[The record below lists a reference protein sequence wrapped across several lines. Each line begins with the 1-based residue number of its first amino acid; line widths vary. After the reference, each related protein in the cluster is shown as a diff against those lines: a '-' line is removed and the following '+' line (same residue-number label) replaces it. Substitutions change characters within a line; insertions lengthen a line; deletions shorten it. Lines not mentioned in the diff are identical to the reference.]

1 MKTDIMQIVR
11 ANFDRIRTAKGIT
24 VQSIADKKGVTRQT
38 IYSHFRPGASI
49 NTICKIADLI
59 GAQPYELLKPVEAD
73 QGAPAQARTIHP
85 APAVVLCPHCSRPII
100 LKATTPQ
107 DGKPETDKGPEE

>member
-1 MKTDIMQIVR
+1 MQTEIMQTIR

-73 QGAPAQARTIHP
+73 QGQPIQP
-85 APAVVLCPHCSRPII
+85 APAVVLCPHCARPII

-107 DGKPETDKGPEE
+107 DETTQDGKPEE

>member
-59 GAQPYELLKPVEAD
+59 GVEPYELLKPVEAD
-73 QGAPAQARTIHP
+73 QGAPAQARTIQP

>member
-1 MKTDIMQIVR
+1 MQIVR

-49 NTICKIADLI
+49 NTICKIAELI
-59 GAQPYELLKPVEAD
+59 GAEPYELLKPVEAD

-85 APAVVLCPHCSRPII
+85 APAVILCPHCARPIV

>member
-1 MKTDIMQIVR
+1 MQTDIMQTIR

-73 QGAPAQARTIHP
+73 QGAPAQARTIQP
-85 APAVVLCPHCSRPII
+85 APAVILCPHCARPIV

-107 DGKPETDKGPEE
+107 DETTQDGKPEE

>member
-1 MKTDIMQIVR
+1 MQIVR

-59 GAQPYELLKPVEAD
+59 GIEPYELLKPVEAD
-73 QGAPAQARTIHP
+73 QGQLSP
-85 APAVVLCPHCSRPII
+85 APSPVILCPHCSRPIV

>member
-1 MKTDIMQIVR
+1 MQTDIMQTIR

-59 GAQPYELLKPVEAD
+59 GAQPYELLKPVED
-73 QGAPAQARTIHP
+73 NPAQARTIQP
-85 APAVVLCPHCSRPII
+85 APAVVLCPHCARPIV

-107 DGKPETDKGPEE
+107 DETTQDGKPEE